1 MAAKVHRLD
10 DARRQLSAGTRVLDD
25 DKRQNRNAR
34 KRQRKARR

>member
-25 DKRQNRNAR
+25 VEALEVMADEG
-34 KRQRKARR
+34 RKAA

>member
-25 DKRQNRNAR
+25 VEALEGMADEGREA
-34 KRQRKARR
+34 A